1 MNYNV
6 TQNKMKILGK
16 SKRKVQT
23 ISEKNKDKIK
33 NQLKSSFLFHHSH
46 IYSSF
51 EN

>member
-23 ISEKNKDKIK
+23 ISEKIKDKNKKSIK
-33 NQLKSSFLFHHSH
+33 IFISISSFTYLF
-46 IYSSF
+46 IF
-51 EN
+51 